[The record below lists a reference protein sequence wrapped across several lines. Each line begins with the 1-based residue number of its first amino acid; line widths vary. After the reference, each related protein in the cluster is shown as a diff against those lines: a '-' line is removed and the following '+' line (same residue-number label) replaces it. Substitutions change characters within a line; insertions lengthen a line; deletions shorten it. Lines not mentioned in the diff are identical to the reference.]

1 MKLKIIGL
9 PGARVQQAL
18 LNAQAAA
25 AGFEQK
31 PKVHW
36 VNDIHEIIGMGRL
49 SIPTVMVNEKRKTSG
64 RVPSVYE
71 ITTWIEEELGEHMV
85 A

>member
-1 MKLKIIGL
+1 MQLKIIGL
-9 PGARVQQAL
+9 SGARVQQAL
-18 LNAQAAA
+18 LNAHAAA
-25 AGFEQK
+25 AGFERR

-36 VNDIHEIIGMGRL
+36 INDIHEIVEMGRL
-49 SIPTVMVNEKRKTSG
+49 AIPTVMVNNKRKTSG

-71 ITTWIEEELGEHMV
+71 ITTWIEEELEEHLV

>member
-31 PKVHW
+31 PKVYW
-36 VNDIHEIIGMGRL
+36 VNDIREIIGMGRL
-49 SIPTVMVNEKRKTSG
+49 VIPTVMVNEKRKTSG

-71 ITTWIEEELGEHMV
+71 ITTWIEEELDEQMV